1 MTQILAI
8 WNVPILGI
16 IILMDLVECF
26 GQYEI
31 QVFFSLDLL
40 ETKFLLVKMA
50 YWVNNPPA
58 TQETGDAGLIS
69 GLGRS
74 PGGRN
79 GSPLQYSCMGNATHR
94 GAWRTIVHG
103 VRSQRAGRG
112 SARST

>member
-31 QVFFSLDLL
+31 QVFFSMDLL
-40 ETKFLLVKMA
+40 ETKFVLVKMA
-50 YWVNNPPA
+50 HWVNNPPA

-79 GSPLQYSCMGNATHR
+79 GSPLQYSCMGNATDR